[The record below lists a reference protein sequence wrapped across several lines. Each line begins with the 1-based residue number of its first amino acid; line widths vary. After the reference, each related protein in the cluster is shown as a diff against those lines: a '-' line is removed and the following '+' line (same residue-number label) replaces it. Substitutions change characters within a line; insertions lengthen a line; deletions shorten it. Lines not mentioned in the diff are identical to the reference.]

1 MNRKLQELE
10 TKLNNTNDELEK
22 TKEALEVAKN
32 TIKQCTEKNVSLE
45 NKLSNREHIFQ
56 TDSASFRQKDVM
68 LITYSVDCILSL
80 SIHWY
85 INYLICRLKKRTKK
99 LSK

>member
-1 MNRKLQELE
+1 MLQINKDMSRKLQELE

-45 NKLSNREHIFQ
+45 NKFSNREHIFQ
-56 TDSASFRQKDVM
+56 ADSASFRQKDVM
-68 LITYSVDCILSL
+68 LIIFSYSVDCISL
-80 SIHWY
+80 SIH
-85 INYLICRLKKRTKK
+85 
-99 LSK
+99 